1 VTALV
6 SEAVVRDAGRGFAFR
21 QIDRVA
27 VKGKSIGVT
36 VYELLGPAGEAA
48 SPAVT
53 AYEAAL
59 EDYFARGFDSAIE
72 RLVPHAPADAPS
84 RVLLERCRALRDDPP
99 PADWDGVY
107 VATSK

>member
-1 VTALV
+1 
-6 SEAVVRDAGRGFAFR
+6 
-21 QIDRVA
+21 

-36 VYELLGPAGEAA
+36 VHELLGPAGEAA
-48 SPAVT
+48 SPAVA

-59 EDYFARGFDSAIE
+59 EDYFARGFDAAIE
-72 RLVPHAPADAPS
+72 RLVPNAAADAPS

-107 VATSK
+107 LATSK